1 MANINFNYDLPNI
14 NDILE
19 EKVQLKDIFH
29 FSLVQKV
36 LEESIKRQNSM
47 NKKLN
52 ALEMKFDS
60 WSLTHE
66 LGGGDNDINNTIE
79 EKKEINNEEVNKIE
93 SEQNI
98 NVDININND
107 VFEKKM
113 REINKKIKKLE
124 SITKELAQRLILNNN
139 QNNESISDFISNS
152 DERINQMHSNLKN
165 LEYKVNDKE
174 RQLNNQTKKMAQL
187 IKKFD
192 LMELNVEDNKQS
204 LKTINTD
211 LFNIQRL
218 NINDFV
224 NEFYL
229 YKNQNDKEKKDLKKL
244 IEDKINDFTNRL
256 LKKKTQDQDSPDEA
270 IDIDAP
276 INEFQL
282 RDMGNELKAYFTK
295 SIAETNKSFKKLLDD
310 LNISKINTNIT
321 NIQNELK
328 EKLTQKNLTALNIKM
343 EDSETKLTEFNSL
356 INEVKQSSDYNKEH
370 MSKIDKN
377 IEFLS
382 MHINRLIQNESQ
394 KEKKSNDIMSSES
407 IKLFIKKDA
416 YEQDM
421 TKIFKKIEKIFL
433 FQQDNLTKIEDIEKK
448 MKLFV
453 SDKEIKNIEHYTL
466 NMIQE
471 FKVNATKKFLDK
483 KEGLKSLKLL
493 GLQIKNINE
502 YLNLS
507 NVIISTERNL
517 KQNPM
522 NNYFCANCD
531 NMLLSQTKNQN
542 NEYIPTKHKEK
553 PELQN
558 YRMGQGFSHMLQLIN
573 SDLMKTAEKIN
584 NDISMKVDENNI
596 NNEINNKSTI
606 ENKSLPRLNSQK
618 SLSILNAEAKSNDL
632 DSSNFNISGHIND
645 NSFKT
650 LKNNS
655 IDKMVGNK
663 PEIKKNIFK
672 SIERNMS
679 WKDNKI
685 PGRLHKIE
693 KKVK

>member
-174 RQLNNQTKKMAQL
+174 RQLNNQTKKMEQL

-522 NNYFCANCD
+522 NNYFCANV
-531 NMLLSQTKNQN
+531 K
-542 NEYIPTKHKEK
+542 
-553 PELQN
+553 
-558 YRMGQGFSHMLQLIN
+558 
-573 SDLMKTAEKIN
+573 DLVICCN
-584 NDISMKVDENNI
+584 
-596 NNEINNKSTI
+596 
-606 ENKSLPRLNSQK
+606 
-618 SLSILNAEAKSNDL
+618 
-632 DSSNFNISGHIND
+632 
-645 NSFKT
+645 
-650 LKNNS
+650 
-655 IDKMVGNK
+655 
-663 PEIKKNIFK
+663 
-672 SIERNMS
+672 
-679 WKDNKI
+679 
-685 PGRLHKIE
+685 
-693 KKVK
+693 

>member
-14 NDILE
+14 NGILE

-36 LEESIKRQNSM
+36 LEESIKRQNSI

-52 ALEMKFDS
+52 SLEMKFDS
-60 WSLTHE
+60 WSLTHD
-66 LGGGDNDINNTIE
+66 LGGGDNDVSNTIE
-79 EKKEINNEEVNKIE
+79 EKKEINNEDVNKIE
-93 SEQNI
+93 SEQKL
-98 NVDININND
+98 NVDVNINNED
-107 VFEKKM
+107 FDKKM
-113 REINKKIKKLE
+113 KEINKRIKKLE
-124 SITKELAQRLILNNN
+124 SITKELGQRIILNNN
-139 QNNESISDFISNS
+139 QNNENISDFINNS
-152 DERINQMHSNLKN
+152 EERINQIHSNLKN
-165 LEYKVNDKE
+165 LEYKVSEKE
-174 RQLNNQTKKMAQL
+174 RLLNNQIKKIEQL
-187 IKKFD
+187 IKKTD
-192 LMELNVEDNKQS
+192 LIELNVEDNKQS
-204 LKTINTD
+204 IKSMTSD
-211 LFNIQRL
+211 VFNIQRL

-224 NEFYL
+224 NEFYS
-229 YKNQNDKEKKDLKKL
+229 YKNQNDKDKRDLKKL
-244 IEDKINDFTNRL
+244 IEDKINDLTNRL
-256 LKKKTQDQDSPDEA
+256 LKKKTQDPNNPDEG

-282 RDMGNELKAYFTK
+282 RDMGNELKAQFAK
-295 SIAETNKSFKKLLDD
+295 SISETNKAFKKLIDD
-310 LNISKINTNIT
+310 LKISKINTNIT
-321 NIQNELK
+321 DIQKELK
-328 EKLTQKNLTALNIKM
+328 EKITQQNLTPLKIKV
-343 EDSETKLTEFNSL
+343 EDSEIKLTEFNTL
-356 INEVKQSSDYNKEH
+356 IKEFKQNSDYNKEH

-382 MHINRLIQNESQ
+382 MHINRLIQNESK
-394 KEKKSNDIMSSES
+394 KEKKSDDIMSSES
-407 IKLFIKKDA
+407 IKAFIKKDL
-416 YEQDM
+416 YEQDI

-433 FQQDNLTKIEDIEKK
+433 FQQDNLSKIEGIEKK

-453 SDKEIKNIEHYTL
+453 SDKEIKNIEQYTL

-471 FKVNATKKFLDK
+471 FKINVAKKFLDK

-507 NVIISTERNL
+507 NAIISTERNL
-517 KQNPM
+517 KQNPL
-522 NNYFCANCD
+522 NNFFCANCD

-542 NEYIPTKHKEK
+542 EYITSKNKEK
-553 PELQN
+553 QDSQN

-573 SDLMKTAEKIN
+573 SDLMKSAEKIS
-584 NDISMKVDENNI
+584 DDVSMKMDENVY
-596 NNEINNKSTI
+596 NNEINNKSMI

-632 DSSNFNISGHIND
+632 DSSNFNISGHCND

-655 IDKMVGNK
+655 IDKMVSNK
-663 PEIKKNIFK
+663 PDIKKNIFK
-672 SIERNMS
+672 SIEKNMS
-679 WKDNKI
+679 WKDNKN
-685 PGRLHKIE
+685 PGRLYKIE